1 MPLTKTTTL
10 PKHWHVVSAH
20 WDGFA
25 LRPHEP
31 DGGKVLGIADLVPDA
46 ARERK
51 GSWRIVVE
59 FEPDET

>member
-10 PKHWHVVSAH
+10 PSHWHVVSPQ

-25 LRPHEP
+25 TRPDES
-31 DGGKVLGIADLVPDA
+31 DGGKVLGITDLVPDQ

-59 FEPDET
+59 FIPDET